1 MRTSVKNKIKEPAV
15 NYNRFS
21 KDKLLLTLAAKNG
34 IRANNVLQVLKFY
47 KFSKEFIANMLDLS
61 TKTLDRYT
69 KENRKLNPNDSEL
82 IIKLLILY
90 KKGIEIFGE
99 QAYFIRWMNESSPG
113 VGNLQPVDIINTS
126 GGIDLIMEELSR
138 IEFGDLS

>member
-1 MRTSVKNKIKEPAV
+1 MKASSKNKIKEPSV
-15 NYNRFS
+15 NYNRFLNDRLS
-21 KDKLLLTLAAKNG
+21 LTLAAKNG

-47 KFSKEFIANMLDLS
+47 KFNKEFIAGMLDLS

-82 IIKLLILY
+82 ILKLIVLY

-99 QAYFIRWMNESSPG
+99 QSFFIRWLNEPSFG
-113 VGNLQPVDIINTS
+113 LGNITPVDIVNTS
-126 GGIDLIMEELSR
+126 GGIDLIMEELNR
-138 IEFGDLS
+138 IESGDLS